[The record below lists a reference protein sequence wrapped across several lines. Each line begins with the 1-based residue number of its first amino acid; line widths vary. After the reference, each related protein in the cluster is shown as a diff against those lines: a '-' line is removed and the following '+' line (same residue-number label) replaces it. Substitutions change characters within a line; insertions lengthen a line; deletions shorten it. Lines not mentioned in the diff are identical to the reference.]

1 MKFCGGYVSV
11 RYSRVFL
18 IVKCTILDLEKVIKQ
33 AEFYIA

>member
-11 RYSRVFL
+11 RYNRAFSVVRRTVL
-18 IVKCTILDLEKVIKQ
+18 IFEKVSKQ